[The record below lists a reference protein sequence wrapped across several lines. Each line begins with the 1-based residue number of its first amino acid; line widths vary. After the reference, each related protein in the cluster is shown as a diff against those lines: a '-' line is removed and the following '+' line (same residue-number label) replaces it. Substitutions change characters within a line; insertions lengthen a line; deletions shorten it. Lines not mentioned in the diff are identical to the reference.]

1 MLSSVSWGQFGAVIG
16 VLLMVYYLFVGATYF
31 QKEIKG
37 LLSGKLQKKDK
48 NNNQRQ
54 PENAVRENQAD
65 SSFIELEDTIRDLR
79 YAVLE
84 RAGRQV
90 SKQDLLN
97 RLREKLANYS
107 GLQKPAYRVAINN
120 YIILNAKDICGV
132 VFSEYELDSAWDAL
146 PR

>member
-1 MLSSVSWGQFGAVIG
+1 MLSSISWGQFGAVIG
-16 VLLMVYYLFVGATYF
+16 VLLVVYYLFVGATYF

-37 LLSGKLQKKDK
+37 LLSGKLPKKDK
-48 NNNQRQ
+48 SNDQRQ
-54 PENAVRENQAD
+54 QENAVRENQAD

-84 RAGRQV
+84 KAGRQV

-97 RLREKLANYS
+97 RLRERLANYS

-120 YIILNAKDICGV
+120 YIISNAKEICGV